1 MIQIQQASKTYDRGR
16 SFAVKGVDLEV
27 GAGELLV
34 LLGDSGCG
42 KTTLLKMIN
51 RLVEPT
57 RGRILVE
64 DRDVSRVNPVAL
76 RRGIGYVFQGVGLFP
91 HMTVAENVAVVPRLL
106 NWEPAACRDR
116 VDELLH
122 LTGLSPRTHRDRK
135 PDELSG
141 GQRQRVG
148 LARALAA
155 RPRIM
160 LMDEPFGAL
169 DPITRDGLQ
178 REFKRLQQAL
188 NLTVVMVTHDMT
200 EALLLSDRIAVMKQ
214 GVLVGTGTPRQILRN
229 PSHPYIAALMETPR
243 RQADQVESML
253 RSGGEAQ

>member
-1 MIQIQQASKTYDRGR
+1 MIQIQQVSKTYDRGR
-16 SFAVKGVDLEV
+16 SFAVQRVDLEV
-27 GAGELLV
+27 GVGELLV

-116 VDELLH
+116 VDELLR

-141 GQRQRVG
+141 GQRQ
-148 LARALAA
+148 
-155 RPRIM
+155 
-160 LMDEPFGAL
+160 
-169 DPITRDGLQ
+169 
-178 REFKRLQQAL
+178 
-188 NLTVVMVTHDMT
+188 
-200 EALLLSDRIAVMKQ
+200 
-214 GVLVGTGTPRQILRN
+214 
-229 PSHPYIAALMETPR
+229 
-243 RQADQVESML
+243 
-253 RSGGEAQ
+253 